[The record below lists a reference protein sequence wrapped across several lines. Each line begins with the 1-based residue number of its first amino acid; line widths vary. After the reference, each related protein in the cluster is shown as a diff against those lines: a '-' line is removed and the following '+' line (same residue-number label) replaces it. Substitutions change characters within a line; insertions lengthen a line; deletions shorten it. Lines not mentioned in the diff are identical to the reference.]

1 MSDERAMSED
11 DIETMAWELESKMME
26 IRKDP
31 RAALTAGL
39 ARIRATMLAETKAYM
54 AEGRAKLEAERAK
67 REAELDAQF
76 AAAEA
81 ELDALMF
88 RLRQVNTREEAQQF
102 CSEIEARHAHR
113 AETKG
118 PTREKIV

>member
-1 MSDERAMSED
+1 MSED
-11 DIETMAWELESKMME
+11 DIETTAWQLEAKMQA
-26 IRKDP
+26 IRRDP

-39 ARIRATMLAETKAYM
+39 ARIRATMHAETKAYM

-67 REAELDAQF
+67 RKAELDAQF

-88 RLRQVNTREEAQQF
+88 RLRQVNSR
-102 CSEIEARHAHR
+102 
-113 AETKG
+113 
-118 PTREKIV
+118 P